1 MPLEPFEVLYC
12 GDTALDNAAC
22 YLAGLLALAGRS
34 FRYVRSD
41 ESIPADDRDSP
52 WKLVVFSDYPA
63 GRLSDEDQAAI
74 AGRVQQGAGLLMI
87 GGWESFH
94 GLGGDWDNTPIG
106 RLLPVEIAST
116 DDRMNCDRPLIVRR
130 CSRHPITEGLPWDE
144 RPPVIGGLNRV
155 MARPLANILL
165 AAEQWDMKRD
175 GDDLEMKRQSSH
187 VLLAVG
193 QAGKGRTAAFASDI
207 APHWVGPLVD
217 WGLPR
222 VTATAAGAPAIEVGS
237 HYATFFTHLIDWT
250 GGWLNTVS

>member
-1 MPLEPFEVLYC
+1 MPHEPFEVLYC

-22 YLAGLLALAGRS
+22 YLAGLLALARRT

-41 ESIPADDRDSP
+41 ESISPADRDDH
-52 WKLVVFSDYPA
+52 WNLIVLSDYPA
-63 GRLSDEDQAAI
+63 SRLSDDDHKAI
-74 AGRVQQGAGLLMI
+74 VNRVQQGAGLLMI

-94 GLGGDWDNTPIG
+94 GLGGNWNDTPIA

-130 CSRHPITEGLPWDE
+130 CGRHPITEDLPWDD
-144 RPPVIGGLNRV
+144 RPPLIGGLNRV
-155 MARPLANILL
+155 MARPMANILL
-165 AAEQWDMKRD
+165 AAELWDMKRNSD
-175 GDDLEMKRQSSH
+175 ELELSRQSSH

-193 QAGKGRTAAFASDI
+193 YSGNGRTAAFASDI

-222 VTATAAGAPAIEVGS
+222 VTAAAPGAPAIEVGA
-237 HYATFFTHLIDWT
+237 HYAKFFTKLIDWT
-250 GGWLNTVS
+250 GGWLNTVE